1 LGFQNPQGEDVPN
14 FPELRELGDLSDG
27 MSLLGLLAFY
37 APDLVDWTRIATNEP
52 FSMADCLYNLE
63 LVHKFCSESLPNNIF
78 HLGLEDIVYM
88 HRYEWKQPACVKLAK
103 TIQINKSNF
112 FFSCAN
118 FSKFG
123 ETKRFG
129 IPRRFV
135 LHTGSSSSQVYPAS
149 WIDEGPFPHQRR

>member
-1 LGFQNPQGEDVPN
+1 MIFFFLLCVAKPTDHPQGEDVPN

-88 HRYEWKQPACVKLAK
+88 HRYNNEMK
-103 TIQINKSNF
+103 TKEIAREILKES
-112 FFSCAN
+112 
-118 FSKFG
+118 
-123 ETKRFG
+123 
-129 IPRRFV
+129 
-135 LHTGSSSSQVYPAS
+135 
-149 WIDEGPFPHQRR
+149 

>member
-1 LGFQNPQGEDVPN
+1 MFNVFLLPLMLLYFIIGFPNPQGEDVPN

-88 HRYEWKQPACVKLAK
+88 HRY
-103 TIQINKSNF
+103 
-112 FFSCAN
+112 
-118 FSKFG
+118 
-123 ETKRFG
+123 
-129 IPRRFV
+129 
-135 LHTGSSSSQVYPAS
+135 
-149 WIDEGPFPHQRR
+149 

>member
-1 LGFQNPQGEDVPN
+1 MFTSSSSSFFNDFFFYGFLSHRPQGEDVPN

-88 HRYEWKQPACVKLAK
+88 HR
-103 TIQINKSNF
+103 
-112 FFSCAN
+112 
-118 FSKFG
+118 
-123 ETKRFG
+123 
-129 IPRRFV
+129 
-135 LHTGSSSSQVYPAS
+135 
-149 WIDEGPFPHQRR
+149 